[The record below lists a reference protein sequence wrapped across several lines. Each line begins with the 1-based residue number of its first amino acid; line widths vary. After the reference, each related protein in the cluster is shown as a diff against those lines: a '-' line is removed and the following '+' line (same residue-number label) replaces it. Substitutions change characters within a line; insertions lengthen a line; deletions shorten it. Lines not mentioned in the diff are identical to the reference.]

1 MKNKNNSLPFVFR
14 HFALRLSER
23 YNLLITFEEYKS
35 LCKKEFHGV
44 VCKGSKGEPD
54 IKGFM
59 DIHGVK
65 VLVVKRHN
73 KDILVTALPP
83 KSLSAKILTKK
94 LRKKRNEHGSSTN

>member
-1 MKNKNNSLPFVFR
+1 MKNKKYSLQYVFR

-35 LCKKEFHGV
+35 LCEKEFHGV
-44 VCKGSKGEPD
+44 VCKSSKGEPD
-54 IKGFM
+54 IRGFM

-83 KSLSAKILTKK
+83 KSLSAKNLTKK
-94 LRKKRNEHGSSTN
+94 LKGKAQ